1 MKKTILLILI
11 LITIKSYSQDSSF
24 GKPNFKIFWN
34 YHNDFTEEVTKKSA
48 FELKRVYLGY
58 KYNFNDKYKPIGK
71 HIDKYYQYYFK
82 NMNDLNKITFIKENI
97 MINTSLL

>member
-1 MKKTILLILI
+1 MFKFVKKFKVMKKRTLLILI

-34 YHNDFTEEVTKKSA
+34 YHNDFTKEVTKKSA

-58 KYNFNDKYKPIGK
+58 KYNFNDNISGKINFDIGTK
-71 HIDKYYQYYFK
+71 SRG
-82 NMNDLNKITFIKENI
+82 NGLNG
-97 MINTSLL
+97 